1 MAARRSVAGYG
12 IGLIDN
18 VAPRRRA
25 YAEWY
30 DWSRREI
37 GGGVERQHAATRG
50 ALAALDGGADAAEA
64 AAAARREV
72 GLETASRQDLPSTPT
87 DAPSAAL
94 TAEHLPPPPPR
105 PPQPRPRRRPPPA
118 PPRLRAHPPRRHP
131 QARNPHPC
139 PHPRPACRQAR
150 RPARGSPPILPIH
163 PCRPQLRAT
172 RTPAS
177 GDGSPAPSLTRPCS
191 SLGRSSWSSL
201 SSSLWFS
208 VWFRAAS
215 SSLTRA
221 TSGLCWWSRG
231 S

>member
-1 MAARRSVAGYG
+1 YG

-72 GLETASRQDLPSTPT
+72 GLETASRQDLPSAPT

-94 TAEHLPPPPPR
+94 TAEHLL
-105 PPQPRPRRRPPPA
+105 PPPA
-118 PPRLRAHPPRRHP
+118 APLTGTPPPAAAPAQPPSTAP
-131 QARNPHPC
+131 
-139 PHPRPACRQAR
+139 
-150 RPARGSPPILPIH
+150 L
-163 PCRPQLRAT
+163 
-172 RTPAS
+172 PAS
-177 GDGSPAPSLTRPCS
+177 PSAAAPPSGAQPPPVPAPTASMSAGAPPGQGLASYPAHTPMPAPAPSHAYAGFWRRVGGAPPATALRPPRA
-191 SLGRSSWSSL
+191 SLLARL
-201 SSSLWFS
+201 
-208 VWFRAAS
+208 V
-215 SSLTRA
+215 
-221 TSGLCWWSRG
+221 
-231 S
+231 